1 MTRPQKKH
9 VIKTL
14 LSGTIVID
22 KQLKSQSPDSYDLMR
37 KFAIILLNDILKDR
51 QSKVRSEFVAFMQP
65 GDEDKIRQLFSEK
78 EVQPDDDITVSID
91 QTESLYEAIAFN
103 GLEFPQVDDN
113 GEFEGKELLPFLE
126 RLCGIFKWER
136 YESDTLG
143 HVGKDSQKHGKLS
156 WYSVILSQWVR
167 GAGLNQIMFQA
178 IDQKRKHPTNA
189 MFDRTTRKYYDYTD
203 TLRDRNDVISDVL
216 NVIDKIILFK
226 FSNYFLKVAKA
237 YKEIRGQDP
246 KDNWYEFVE
255 YGSTNRRAIAIQ
267 KHGFSRE
274 SAMYILRQGQKYIAV
289 DEPELRLHRSILECP
304 NKGVRNDADMIQY
317 NIPDL
322 FVD

>member
-1 MTRPQKKH
+1 MARAAKKETAVSLETVLWNCRVALRGVGSTEKNRDA
-9 VIKTL
+9 VIAL
-14 LSGTIVID
+14 VFL
-22 KQLKSQSPDSYDLMR
+22 
-37 KFAIILLNDILKDR
+37 KFA
-51 QSKVRSEFVAFMQP
+51 
-65 GDEDKIRQLFSEK
+65 GDKFEK
-78 EVQPDDDITVSID
+78 RRAE
-91 QTESLYEAIAFN
+91 LIA
-103 GLEFPQVDDN
+103 QY
-113 GEFEGKELLPFLE
+113 GEIPAFLE
-126 RLCGIFKWER
+126 KASF
-136 YESDTLG
+136 Y
-143 HVGKDSQKHGKLS
+143 
-156 WYSVILSQWVR
+156 
-167 GAGLNQIMFQA
+167 
-178 IDQKRKHPTNA
+178 NA
-189 MFDRTTRKYYDYTD
+189 VNVFYLKETARWSYDYTD

-255 YGSTNRRAIAIQ
+255 YGSTNKRAIAIQ

-274 SAMYILRQGQKYIAV
+274 SAMYILRQGQKYIAA